1 NAAFG
6 RKKLLYQRIL
16 LVGQIAL
23 IAQAPALV
31 APTILLRPHAPSPRI
46 DAHGGTESQA
56 ILPTQENSGRALR
69 EDLPLICNRHCT
81 VALGP
86 YFRRHLCAL
95 VLAEPAPGRRR
106 AMREVSVV
114 SRFRSALHERLNVVA
129 KEPLPKR

>member
-1 NAAFG
+1 PSYSNSLSTP
-6 RKKLLYQRIL
+6 RRQ
-16 LVGQIAL
+16 L
-23 IAQAPALV
+23 I
-31 APTILLRPHAPSPRI
+31 TTKCTEPHASVI
-46 DAHGGTESQA
+46 YSS
-56 ILPTQENSGRALR
+56 IR